1 MGGGFY
7 SGGGFY
13 PGVGFLRRKPKKRPI
28 NTNMEVRGTLVFLE
42 MVYVYC

>member
-1 MGGGFY
+1 MGGVIQ
-7 SGGGFY
+7 
-13 PGVGFLRRKPKKRPI
+13 GVVLSWGWFFTPETEKRPI